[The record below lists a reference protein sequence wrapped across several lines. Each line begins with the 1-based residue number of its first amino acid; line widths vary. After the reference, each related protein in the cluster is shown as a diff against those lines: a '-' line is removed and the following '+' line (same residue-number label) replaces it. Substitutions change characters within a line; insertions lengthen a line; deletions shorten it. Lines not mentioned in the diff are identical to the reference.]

1 MFLRLIILLL
11 FSAFTAVTNAQ
22 VAGCT
27 DQQANNYN
35 PDATL
40 NDGSCTY
47 NITLFTPPLKYKLPD
62 EVEETSGLAFFNG
75 GLWTLNDSGGKPVIY
90 KLDTATGKIIQ
101 RITISNA
108 TNVDW
113 EDMAQDSE
121 FVYIGDFGN
130 NSGNRTDL
138 KIYKVK
144 IDDIPESGDATV
156 NADVIFFYYPDQP
169 NKKIEKRRYNNYDCE
184 AVMAAGDSL
193 YLFSKNWENYKT
205 RVYAL
210 PKTPGEYAA
219 SLIDSFNVSGLITAA
234 DYNSKHKE
242 VVLLGYT
249 NKSWVPFTWI
259 LFDFKDHRFFSGNK
273 RRIDMPN
280 IMTTQTE
287 SFVFVDGKK
296 AVLSSEK
303 TSLGSQS
310 AYDFNTGK
318 WTGDQVSIVISNGGN
333 SFDFTISPNPL
344 EGSKL
349 KLNISGL
356 PDGEYN
362 LQLFD
367 SSGRLLRFK
376 KHVIKR
382 KKGEIILGL
391 KTYKLAPGLYTI
403 NLING
408 KRVVSKSF
416 IKK

>member
-1 MFLRLIILLL
+1 MFLRFIILLL
-11 FSAFTAVTNAQ
+11 FSAFTAVANAQ

-90 KLDTATGKIIQ
+90 KLDTATGKIIR
-101 RITISNA
+101 RITVSNA

-219 SLIDSFNVSGLITAA
+219 SLIDSFNVSGLITSA

-382 KKGEIILGL
+382 KKGEVILGL
-391 KTYKLAPGLYTI
+391 KTYKLTPGLYTI
-403 NLING
+403 KLING

>member
-1 MFLRLIILLL
+1 LL

-108 TNVDW
+108 INVDW

-156 NADVIFFYYPDQP
+156 NADVIYFYYPDQP

-219 SLIDSFNVSGLITAA
+219 SLIDSFNVSGLITSA

-333 SFDFTISPNPL
+333 SFDFTISPNPV